1 MLIKGC
7 TFAAVKWVSA
17 RDLIYRVSEVKS
29 LSCVRLFM
37 TPWTVAYQAPPSMG
51 FSRQEYWSGLPF
63 PSPRDLPNPWSNP
76 DLLHCRQIFYQ
87 LSHKGSSRILEWV
100 AYPFSSGS
108 SWLRNWTRVSC
119 IGGRFFTNWA
129 ISKRCLLHGRKA
141 MANLDNILKNR
152 DITLPTKVYIVK
164 AMVFPVVMYGCES
177 LDHKEGW
184 VPNNWCFQTEVLE
197 KTIESPL
204 DCKENKPVNP
214 RGNQSWIFMGR
225 TDAEAQAPI
234 L

>member
-1 MLIKGC
+1 MSNSCDPMDCSLPGHSVHGDSPGKNTGVGC
-7 TFAAVKWVSA
+7 HALLQGIFPTQG
-17 RDLIYRVSEVKS
+17 LN
-29 LSCVRLFM
+29 
-37 TPWTVAYQAPPSMG
+37 P
-51 FSRQEYWSGLPF
+51 GLPHYRRILF
-63 PSPRDLPNPWSNP
+63 
-76 DLLHCRQIFYQ
+76 Q
-87 LSHKGSSRILEWV
+87 LSHQGSPRIPEWV

-177 LDHKEGW
+177 WTIKKADHRRLHAFEL
-184 VPNNWCFQTEVLE
+184 WCWRR
-197 KTIESPL
+197 S
-204 DCKENKPVNP
+204 
-214 RGNQSWIFMGR
+214 
-225 TDAEAQAPI
+225 
-234 L
+234 